1 MRARGLRR
9 EGAAVKISALVW
21 LVCVVALVIA
31 GAMAFSGNLF
41 PAAITLVLVC
51 VVLLAHRLR

>member
-1 MRARGLRR
+1 M
-9 EGAAVKISALVW
+9 KISALVW